1 MGMAKSGYKGISR
14 IDQPK
19 KNTHGWYVRVRFN
32 GAQRVKFFS
41 DNAHGGRDEALQEA
55 VRFRD
60 RAEQEMGKP
69 RTDRLVIA
77 HNPRN
82 RSGIMG
88 IRRKTKVIQTEDGER
103 VVSNVY
109 EITWNPEPGRLCRT
123 FVSIDKLGEKEALRE
138 ACRIRREKEREMFG
152 SVVKASWASSLAK
165 LLDA

>member
-1 MGMAKSGYKGISR
+1 MSKSGHKGISR
-14 IDQPK
+14 IDQPS

-32 GAQRVKFFS
+32 GTQRVKFFS
-41 DNAHGGRDEALQEA
+41 DNAHGGRDNALQEA
-55 VRFRD
+55 VKFRN
-60 RAEQEMGKP
+60 RAEQELGKP

-77 HNPRN
+77 RNPRN

-88 IRRKTKVIQTEDGER
+88 IRRKTKVVKTDEGER

-109 EITWNPEPGRLCRT
+109 EVTWNPEPGRLCRT
-123 FVSIDKLGEKEALRE
+123 WVSIDKLGEKAALKE

-152 SVVKASWASSLAK
+152 SVVKASWAQSLSK

>member
-1 MGMAKSGYKGISR
+1 MAKSGHKGISR
-14 IDQPK
+14 IDQSK

-32 GAQRVKFFS
+32 GTQRVKFFS
-41 DNAHGGRDEALQEA
+41 DNQYGGKEKALEEAI
-55 VRFRD
+55 RFRN

-77 HNPRN
+77 SNPRN

-88 IRRKTKVIQTEDGER
+88 IRRKTKVVKTENGER

-109 EITWNPEPGRLCRT
+109 EVSWNPEPGRLCRT
-123 FVSIDKLGEKEALRE
+123 WVSIDKLGEKEALKE
-138 ACRIRREKEREMFG
+138 ACRIRREKEREMYG
-152 SVVKASWASSLAK
+152 SVVRASWAASLSK